1 MQDVLASAFLL
12 SGGGVVSLVGAGG
25 KTTLMF
31 CLAREL
37 AASGA
42 AVLATTT
49 TKVFRPAPGDIRDVL
64 ISLRL
69 ESVLK
74 RGRATGGPTAFF
86 AAAEK
91 IPQENKLA
99 GFAPEAI
106 DEIAASGVFQWIIV
120 EADGAAQ
127 KPLKAPGAC
136 EPVIPAASGWVVGV
150 CGLDGIGRPLNDT
163 AVFRAER
170 FAALGGKAAGTPV
183 SAASLARVLVHPE
196 GIFKGCPKQAAAIGF
211 LNKADTPR
219 AVSKA
224 RDVAAAVRAMKS
236 PLPHRIV
243 VGRLLPIPEIV
254 EIHQLMAS

>member
-1 MQDVLASAFLL
+1 MHGVLVSAFLL
-12 SGGGVVSLVGAGG
+12 SGGGVISLVGAGG

-31 CLAREL
+31 CMAKEL

-49 TKVFRPAPGDIRDVL
+49 TKAFMPTPGDIRDVV

-69 ESVLK
+69 EDVLK
-74 RGRATGGPTAFF
+74 RGRAKGGPTVFF
-86 AAAEK
+86 AAAKEIPREK
-91 IPQENKLA
+91 KLA

-106 DEIAASGVFQWIIV
+106 DEIAASGVFQWIVV

-127 KPLKAPGAC
+127 RPLKAPGAY

-150 CGLDGIGRPLNDT
+150 CGLDGIGRPLKDT

-170 FAALGGKAAGTPV
+170 FAALSGEAAGAPV
-183 SAASLARVLVHPE
+183 STASLARVLVHPK
-196 GIFKGCPKQAAAIGF
+196 GVFKGCPKQAEVIGF

-224 RDVAAAVRAMKS
+224 RDVAAAVRAIKS
-236 PLPHRIV
+236 PLLHRIV
-243 VGRLLPIPEIV
+243 VGRLSPIPEIL
-254 EIHQLMAS
+254 EIHQV